1 MDLNAPTTP
10 NPLHP
15 PSTLGY
21 PHAGPY
27 GNPAAANS
35 LMASYHAMAAAGHVP
50 PVAHHAHFL
59 SSAAAAAALSHASG
73 GGGAGSG
80 LAPPPTSVAAALA
93 PYSAMLS
100 AGHQNP
106 NSYAAHPSIYQHLSP
121 HV

>member
-15 PSTLGY
+15 PTTLGY
-21 PHAGPY
+21 PHAAGPY

-35 LMASYHAMAAAGHVP
+35 LMASYHAMAAAGQVP

-59 SSAAAAAALSHASG
+59 SSAAAAAALSHA
-73 GGGAGSG
+73 GAGAGG

-106 NSYAAHPSIYQHLSP
+106 NSYSHPSLYQHLSP